1 MKIKRKH
8 THNTSGQN
16 TNISWER
23 DSWNLLITC
32 YRGWSVTE
40 GQLNMLNAPTGAKS
54 STKQHSWCFAGP
66 SSSEKQPC
74 RRTYIRVYCEH
85 ANSGGRGNNSEGEE
99 AKPGDVKEHRTHT
112 ECSTACHV
120 RLCAWK
126 RERQTV
132 FWQCPRQ
139 PALCVC
145 VLMAA
150 ARSSEWQLE
159 RGTSPIFW
167 LFYGRLMVI
176 TIIITFPFLERLDG
190 NFRDLFDSF
199 SVGRPAAAQR

>member
-40 GQLNMLNAPTGAKS
+40 GRLNMLNAPTGAKS

-74 RRTYIRVYCEH
+74 RRTALGLLGPTSGFTVSTRTPVAVEIIVKGKKQSLATWKSTEH
-85 ANSGGRGNNSEGEE
+85 IQNVRRLVTCDCARG
-99 AKPGDVKEHRTHT
+99 KEQDRRCFDSVQDNQH
-112 ECSTACHV
+112 
-120 RLCAWK
+120 
-126 RERQTV
+126 
-132 FWQCPRQ
+132 
-139 PALCVC
+139 CVC
-145 VLMAA
+145 VFWWQQHAPPNGSWREAHLQFSD
-150 ARSSEWQLE
+150 SS
-159 RGTSPIFW
+159 TA
-167 LFYGRLMVI
+167 
-176 TIIITFPFLERLDG
+176 D
-190 NFRDLFDSF
+190 
-199 SVGRPAAAQR
+199 